1 VLPAGLTVVAM
12 ALLALPTR
20 AHGRAWM
27 AYGPA
32 LALLATL
39 ALLPGYG
46 WPALAAAQKLP
57 WIVAGAL
64 LVGVA
69 VHALQRGGAWVV
81 ADGGRG
87 RGGWPAWAA
96 ASAVWAGASVS
107 LAPAMPS
114 TRPAQWVAA
123 LTIGAALLAALV
135 WAGGAARSPT
145 VVAASRRPAA
155 VRQRPAATDDP
166 EPPSRVPAFA
176 ALAVAAGALA
186 LLGATGGSLLLGQL
200 AGMVASVA
208 GVAAAWALWR
218 PAWPVPA
225 AALTPLGLAALSIAL
240 ALAGRVAGLPLTLL
254 ALAFGVPPLLARMAW
269 AARRPRLALVAT
281 GVLAALPAAA
291 ALIVALTAAP
301 TDDSGASDVPSTDP
315 YYTPQW
321 K

>member
-1 VLPAGLTVVAM
+1 MPATRPAG
-12 ALLALPTR
+12 
-20 AHGRAWM
+20 
-27 AYGPA
+27 
-32 LALLATL
+32 
-39 ALLPGYG
+39 
-46 WPALAAAQKLP
+46 
-57 WIVAGAL
+57 
-64 LVGVA
+64 
-69 VHALQRGGAWVV
+69 
-81 ADGGRG
+81 
-87 RGGWPAWAA
+87 WAA
-96 ASAVWAGASVS
+96 A
-107 LAPAMPS
+107 LA
-114 TRPAQWVAA
+114 
-123 LTIGAALLAALV
+123 IGALVLAALV
-135 WAGGAARSPT
+135 WAGGWMRPRVGPPPPRRGLSTRRDAVDAL
-145 VVAASRRPAA
+145 VVGG
-155 VRQRPAATDDP
+155 
-166 EPPSRVPAFA
+166 PSRAPALV

-218 PAWPVPA
+218 PAWPVLA

-291 ALIVALTAAP
+291 ALIVALTGVP
-301 TDDSGASDVPSTDP
+301 TDGAGRGASDVPSTDP